1 VRSIAE
7 VRSGE
12 RGSPFDVFSERVGRF
27 LATFLI
33 LWAALTSLVAYSR
46 IISAH
51 NTPLAWHETATITIT
66 AAAITVGIAF
76 PLSIAIIEGIPMVF
90 AHFIRQRHREQG
102 REEGRTEGR
111 TEGRE
116 EGREEGL
123 QRGEATRQNL
133 WEEWNGRRLLA
144 EQNGQP
150 FDEPPPTLTSGN
162 GANDSPIN

>member
-33 LWAALTSLVAYSR
+33 LWVALTSLVAYSR

-90 AHFIRQRHREQG
+90 AHFIRQRHRE
-102 REEGRTEGR
+102 
-111 TEGRE
+111 

-123 QRGEATRQNL
+123 QRGEATRQKL

-162 GANDSPIN
+162 GANDGPPY